1 MTLLC
6 SMIEALLFISGEPL
20 AAGEIADATERT
32 QIEIA
37 AALDELSGHYEK
49 HGSGLRLS
57 FVNGGAYLCTD
68 KAHAGVITRLLQP
81 VQQRAFSQAMM
92 ETLSVVAYKQPVTR
106 AEIEAVRGVRCEYAV
121 RELISMGMVQ
131 EIGRKDTIGRPA
143 LLGTTDAFLRHF
155 GLGSIRELPERELF
169 GSGGLAD
176 TASAAAPE
184 ADAIEATAEN
194 AAEAIEA
201 NIANNLEDDA

>member
-1 MTLLC
+1 MTSLC
-6 SMIEALLFISGEPL
+6 SMIEALLFVSGEPL
-20 AAGEIADATERT
+20 AAEEIALATRRT

-37 AALDELSGHYEK
+37 AAFEELSSHYENSS
-49 HGSGLRLS
+49 SGLRLG
-57 FVNGGAYLCTD
+57 FVNGGAFLCTD
-68 KAHAGVITRLLQP
+68 KAHAGVITQLLQP

-121 RELISMGMVQ
+121 RELISMGMVH

-155 GLGSIRELPERELF
+155 GLGSLRELPEKELF
-169 GSGGLAD
+169 GRGEITDPTKAI
-176 TASAAAPE
+176 APE
-184 ADAIEATAEN
+184 ESSIDSNSNNEQEETAR
-194 AAEAIEA
+194 
-201 NIANNLEDDA
+201 

>member
-1 MTLLC
+1 MTSLC
-6 SMIEALLFISGEPL
+6 SMIEALLFVSGEPL
-20 AAGEIADATERT
+20 AAEEIAVATGRT

-37 AALDELSGHYEK
+37 TAFAELSNHYENSS
-49 HGSGLRLS
+49 SGLRLG
-57 FVNGGAYLCTD
+57 FVNGGAFICTD
-68 KAHAGVITRLLQP
+68 KAHAGIITRLLQP
-81 VQQRAFSQAMM
+81 IQQRAFSQAMM

-155 GLGSIRELPERELF
+155 GLGSLRELPEKELF
-169 GSGGLAD
+169 ASGEA
-176 TASAAAPE
+176 AESAAAQEGEKAKEYPNNE
-184 ADAIEATAEN
+184 QEGTAV
-194 AAEAIEA
+194 
-201 NIANNLEDDA
+201 

>member
-1 MTLLC
+1 
-6 SMIEALLFISGEPL
+6 MIEALLFVSGEPL
-20 AAGEIADATERT
+20 AAEEIALATGRT

-37 AALDELSGHYEK
+37 AAFEELSSHYENSE
-49 HGSGLRLS
+49 SGLRLA
-57 FVNGGAYLCTD
+57 FVNDGAYLCTD
-68 KAHAGVITRLLQP
+68 KAHAGIITQLLQP

-155 GLGSIRELPERELF
+155 GLGSLRELPEKELF
-169 GSGGLAD
+169 GRD
-176 TASAAAPE
+176 
-184 ADAIEATAEN
+184 EATAPRT
-194 AAEAIEA
+194 AAEP
-201 NIANNLEDDA
+201 EDASAEEYPDNEQEETAV

>member
-1 MTLLC
+1 MTQLC
-6 SMIEALLFISGEPL
+6 SMIEALLFVSGEPL
-20 AAGEIADATERT
+20 AAEEIANATGRT

-37 AALDELSGHYEK
+37 AAFAELSSHYEDSS
-49 HGSGLRLS
+49 SGLRLA

-68 KAHAGVITRLLQP
+68 KAHAGVITSLLQP

-92 ETLSVVAYKQPVTR
+92 ETLSIVAYKQPVTR

-155 GLGSIRELPERELF
+155 GLGSLRELPEKELF
-169 GSGGLAD
+169 GSGEINGLARAGAQEESSIEEYQD
-176 TASAAAPE
+176 NEEEGTAV
-184 ADAIEATAEN
+184 
-194 AAEAIEA
+194 
-201 NIANNLEDDA
+201 

>member
-1 MTLLC
+1 MTQLC
-6 SMIEALLFISGEPL
+6 SMIEALLFVSGEPL
-20 AAGEIADATERT
+20 AAEELAAATGRT

-37 AALDELSGHYEK
+37 SAFSELSSHYEK
-49 HGSGLRLS
+49 CSSGLRLG

-68 KAHAGVITRLLQP
+68 KAHAGIITQLLQP

-121 RELISMGMVQ
+121 RELISMGMVH
-131 EIGRKDTIGRPA
+131 EVGRKDTIGRPA

-155 GLGSIRELPERELF
+155 GLGSLRELPEKELF
-169 GSGGLAD
+169 GREEPKGPAGVPAMAEEENIDEESNNEREE
-176 TASAAAPE
+176 TAG
-184 ADAIEATAEN
+184 
-194 AAEAIEA
+194 
-201 NIANNLEDDA
+201 